1 MKACPFVTVVVASLL
16 AWLNAG
22 LVKAQTTVALLEY
35 TNVWRYQTNTNAPGY
50 LPADAWTA
58 SAFNDQTWPSGP
70 GLFGFET
77 SPAIPIVFAPIHT
90 MILPPVAGGP
100 ISSYFRTHFD
110 WRGPL
115 DFVVLDFASAVDDGM
130 IVYLNG
136 RELLAFNMPPAP
148 RPMVWDLAVLPG
160 GPNPLGEGVPVVTN
174 IVPSNLREGDNV
186 IAVELH
192 QHLFTT
198 GDDLFGM
205 KLTATFPQAPV
216 NLAPDEPSNRVVLAN
231 RDFTMIVRASA
242 SPPPDYRWFGNGEP
256 IPGATGS
263 SYTV

>member
-1 MKACPFVTVVVASLL
+1 
-16 AWLNAG
+16 
-22 LVKAQTTVALLEY
+22 
-35 TNVWRYQTNTNAPGY
+35 
-50 LPADAWTA
+50 
-58 SAFNDQTWPSGP
+58 
-70 GLFGFET
+70 
-77 SPAIPIVFAPIHT
+77 

-148 RPMVWDLAVLPG
+148 RPMVWDLAVLPS

-231 RDFTMIVRASA
+231 RDFPPKRDWTGPAPSSLCNRLLLRRGRGPTWRSSRALRCGSMA
-242 SPPPDYRWFGNGEP
+242 ESDSFGLANSDAG
-256 IPGATGS
+256 TR
-263 SYTV
+263 